1 MILTAIVLLGLT
13 GVTMARYVKQQ
24 SQKGIVEAADFYFT
38 SDYLKDEAEKAAY
51 FVDPGKNFSVQLYNF
66 ADTKRVTPGEIRYT
80 VTVDGGSAGTVSGS
94 LAESADA
101 GGTALIEITPD
112 AEAEQ
117 VKVTATT
124 TFPYQKTLTAVF
136 YRKLGNQ
143 YLVEDTAGSRAAALI
158 MTFGDSGK
166 SITID
171 LPEGVFPDETDDRV
185 TYSGNQCTFTSP
197 GKGVYSLILLKSDAG
212 ILLEGDRVA
221 FADRITIRQTP

>member
-1 MILTAIVLLGLT
+1 MILTAIALLGLT

-66 ADTKRVTPGEIRYT
+66 ADTKRVTPGEITYT
-80 VTVDGGSAGTVSGS
+80 VTVDGGSVGTVSGS
-94 LAESADA
+94 LTGSVDA
-101 GGTALIEITPD
+101 GGAASIEITPD
-112 AEAEQ
+112 AGTEQ
-117 VKVTATT
+117 VTVTAASTS
-124 TFPYQKTLTAVF
+124 PYQKTLTAVF
-136 YRKLGNQ
+136 HRKLGNQ

-171 LPEGVFPDETDDRV
+171 LPDGVIPDETDDRV
-185 TYSGNQCTFTSP
+185 AYSGNQCTFTSP
-197 GKGVYSLILLKSDAG
+197 GNGVYSLILLKSDAS
-212 ILLEGDRVA
+212 ILLEGDHVA
-221 FADRITIRQTP
+221 FADRITIRQNP